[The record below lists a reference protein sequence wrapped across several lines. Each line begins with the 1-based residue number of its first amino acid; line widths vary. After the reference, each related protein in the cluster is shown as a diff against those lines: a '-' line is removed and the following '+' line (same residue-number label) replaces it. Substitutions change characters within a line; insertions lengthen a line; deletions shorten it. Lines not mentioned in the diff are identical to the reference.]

1 MPQFYNNNADE
12 LAKQYLSK
20 SFDEVHQ
27 SWSQFLPAVIENP
40 NARIL
45 DLGAGAGRDVK
56 HIAELAASTHDD
68 KNNIQIF
75 AVEPAKTLAEIGAL
89 QTSGLNVK
97 WLVDSLPSLS
107 HLTKQEISFDLIL
120 LSAVWMHVPPSERA
134 RAIRKLSN
142 LLKPGGK
149 LVISLRHGQTDEE
162 KKQRKMHN
170 VCADELIRLAADA
183 GLFTKLETP
192 KEEDQLGRNHVSWQ
206 TVVLQMPDDGT
217 GAFPFIRHVA
227 LNDGKS
233 ATHKLA
239 LLRVLLRI
247 ADGHPGAVLR
257 RETSPFGDRVIL
269 PVGLVALYWCHQYKD
284 LIDKHSIFQRP
295 GADPNMGFMKD
306 NGWHKLTHRAASDYR
321 IGNLFTGED
330 ATALHKTISAA
341 VSNIKTMPCRYITFP
356 NQAAN
361 STQTVFEVASKT
373 VKAKDSI
380 FLDLQTLEQWGEFS
394 LPEST
399 WLAFNRYACWIE
411 PVLVSEWVKTM
422 ASYSGNAKYSAP
434 EQQYHLYQALN
445 WEEPKRTTTEVR
457 KRFEELKTSLPK
469 SEQIRCVWSEK
480 SLMQSYDIDHSMPF
494 ARWPNNDLWN
504 LLPTDSQINNQKSD
518 RLPTEQKLKQ
528 SKERI
533 QHWWQVAWLDNNTN
547 AAVLN
552 QSLTASDQTNQAN
565 TNEQYSKNEVREAS
579 VGYAISINGL
589 MPTPEI
595 PTLNNDAQIQQM
607 KRFFAE
613 ANIALPGLNSA
624 NTSIDD
630 LFEAL
635 MMQRGRLKEMQ
646 QLREW

>member
-1 MPQFYNNNADE
+1 MPQFYNDNADE

-20 SFDEVHQ
+20 SFDEVHK

-45 DLGAGAGRDVK
+45 DLGAGSGRDAK
-56 HIAELAASTHDD
+56 HIAELAASTHGD

-97 WLVDSLPSLS
+97 WIEDSLPSLS

-134 RAIRKLSN
+134 RAIRKLAN

-162 KKQRKMHN
+162 KKQRKMHS
-170 VCADELIRLAADA
+170 VCADELKRLAAGV
-183 GLFTKLETP
+183 GLFIKLETP

-295 GADPNMGFMKD
+295 GVDPNMGFMKD

-330 ATALHKTISAA
+330 AISLHKTISAA

-361 STQTVFEVASKT
+361 STQTVFEVASKA

-411 PVLVSEWVKTM
+411 PVLVGEWVKTM
-422 ASYSGNAKYSAP
+422 ASYAGNSQYKAP
-434 EQQYHLYQALN
+434 ENQHTLYQALN
-445 WEEPKRTTTEVR
+445 WEEPKRTTIEVR
-457 KRFEELKTSLPK
+457 ERFEQLKTNLPK

-504 LLPTDSQINNQKSD
+504 LLPTDCQVNNQKSD
-518 RLPTEQKLKQ
+518 RLPTEHKLKQ
-528 SKERI
+528 AKDRI
-533 QHWWQVAWLDNNTN
+533 QHWWQVAWLDNNTAS
-547 AAVLN
+547 AAL
-552 QSLTASDQTNQAN
+552 SLEKNKVKDVSAGYLISTKSFTPTATLEQT
-565 TNEQYSKNEVREAS
+565 TED
-579 VGYAISINGL
+579 
-589 MPTPEI
+589 MPAES
-595 PTLNNDAQIQQM
+595 

-613 ANIALPGLNSA
+613 ANIALPGLNSD

-635 MMQRGRLKEMQ
+635 VMQRGRLKEMQ